1 MISMDVGSA
10 LRVLVRRWLV
20 LLLGMVLTFATA
32 VYVYDQAP
40 PRYQATARI
49 LLLLPANARGEV
61 VGSPF
66 LYLPDGLNVLANIV
80 SLTAQTS
87 SFRAGLVE
95 QGYASQYEIGLN
107 DDGPV
112 FTVSVEGTN
121 PEDVIETRDQVVL
134 SIQDELLRVQV
145 EEDAPPQ
152 QVATTRVYAADP
164 VPHHLG
170 GDKIRGVLA
179 VLAAG
184 GLLTLI
190 LVFVSDRLMQVRQ
203 VSRGQG
209 RATGATPHRPDR

>member
-1 MISMDVGSA
+1 MDVGSA
-10 LRVLVRRWLV
+10 LRVLLRRWLV
-20 LLLGMVLTFATA
+20 LLLGTLLTFGAA
-32 VYVYDQAP
+32 FYVYDQAP
-40 PRYQATARI
+40 PRYQATAQV

-66 LYLPDGLNVLANIV
+66 LYLPDGLNMLADIV

-87 SFRAGLVE
+87 SFRADLAELGF
-95 QGYASQYEIGLN
+95 ASQYEIGLD

-112 FTVSVEGTN
+112 FTISVEGTD

-134 SIQDELLRVQV
+134 SLQDELLRVQV

-152 QVATTRVYAADP
+152 QVATTRVFAADP
-164 VPHHLG
+164 APYQLG

-184 GLLTLI
+184 GLLTLV
-190 LVFVSDRLMQVRQ
+190 LVFVTDRLMQVGR
-203 VSRGQG
+203 VSRASG
-209 RATGATPHRPDR
+209 RATGATPPQPDR